1 MTPRLFTAQN
11 ALTTHISHQTRN
23 LLTLTHPLTSP
34 LLESPDPELIDEI
47 ATLLTSLVSTLPT
60 PTTHALASLHSLQTS
75 TADLVTVLTY
85 LSDTLHMMRQTTSV
99 ASRRLR
105 TATEMVVELRREMEA
120 KEEAVR
126 WVEKGGWESR
136 LAGRECARV
145 CGEVVDGFED
155 VCDGWR
161 ERLGGG
167 VGGVKVGVA

>member
-1 MTPRLFTAQN
+1 
-11 ALTTHISHQTRN
+11 
-23 LLTLTHPLTSP
+23 
-34 LLESPDPELIDEI
+34 
-47 ATLLTSLVSTLPT
+47 
-60 PTTHALASLHSLQTS
+60 
-75 TADLVTVLTY
+75 
-85 LSDTLHMMRQTTSV
+85 
-99 ASRRLR
+99 
-105 TATEMVVELRREMEA
+105 MVVELRREMEA